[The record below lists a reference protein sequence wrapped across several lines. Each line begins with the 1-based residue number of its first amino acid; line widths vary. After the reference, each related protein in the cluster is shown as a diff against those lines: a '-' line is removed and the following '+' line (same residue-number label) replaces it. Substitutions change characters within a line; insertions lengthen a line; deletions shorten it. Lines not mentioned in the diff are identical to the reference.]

1 MNTYLTKES
10 FRNMSSIEKGD
21 KFENRTYNILSE
33 IIKSQDLKIVLQK
46 EGELWIVPKN
56 FSVNQKVKKE
66 FPWGDSVINDLTI
79 EGQYQDED
87 FLILVECKDY
97 NSPVDRG
104 DIAEF
109 NTRIDDLKAN
119 KGIFITTNRFQSG
132 AINMARYHNIALVRV
147 NPDNMLVWDLHRIGD
162 VFKSYQETV
171 NRMCAESIQSSTIV
185 LDKYSIYTS
194 LTDYM
199 CSILSITPEPINKCL
214 PYLSEV
220 CILDQVSS
228 FLNNRAYNSIDEN
241 ILLFYM
247 IKNGISYDLDA
258 DCGPY
263 LGEYDFLNRK
273 VRVSASLNDIIT
285 RQRFTLA
292 HEIGHA
298 VLHRQLYK
306 YITKA
311 IDYDLDCITG
321 CSKWQL
327 RLELQANLFASYLLM
342 PYNAFIN
349 FVMELKL
356 SYGIPL
362 ARPFFLDN
370 QMCNIEI
377 CHDAI
382 SKIAKHFNVSFI
394 AAKNRMIHEKLL
406 VEKSVFQL

>member
-1 MNTYLTKES
+1 
-10 FRNMSSIEKGD
+10 MSSVEKGD
-21 KFENRTYNILSE
+21 NFEYRTYNILNG
-33 IIKSQDLKIVLQK
+33 IIKNQDLKIILQK
-46 EGELWIVPKN
+46 EGELWIVPKH
-56 FSVNQKVKKE
+56 FSVNQKVKKQ

-79 EGQYQDED
+79 EGQYQDKD

-109 NTRIDDLKAN
+109 NTRIEDLRAN

-162 VFKSYQETV
+162 VFKSYQDTV
-171 NRMCAESIQSSTIV
+171 NCMCADRIQSSTIV
-185 LDKYSIYTS
+185 LDKYSTYTS

-214 PYLSEV
+214 PYLSEEY
-220 CILDQVSS
+220 ILNQVSL
-228 FLNNRAYNSIDEN
+228 FLNNRPYNFVDEK
-241 ILLFYM
+241 ILLFYLV
-247 IKNGISYDLDA
+247 KNGISYDLDA

-273 VRVSASLNDIIT
+273 VRISTSLNASIS

-298 VLHRQLYK
+298 VLHRQLDR
-306 YITKA
+306 YIAKA
-311 IDYDLDCITG
+311 IDYNLDCITG

-362 ARPFFLDN
+362 ERPFFLDN

-394 AAKNRMIHEKLL
+394 AAKKRMIHDKLL
-406 VEKSVFQL
+406 VEKTIFNYEKI